1 MRLKSMFLA
10 VTLAASLAVPAS
22 AASFSCAG
30 VSTPDEVAIC
40 KSCDLAQLDVK
51 MATLYGVITKLVG
64 MGQRGMIQDDQRAWL
79 VERASCKG
87 DAACLS
93 NAYQTRI
100 RAIEG
105 MLSDI
110 YSRGPF

>member
-1 MRLKSMFLA
+1 MRLKSAFLA
-10 VTLAASLAVPAS
+10 AVLAASLIVPAS

-30 VSTPDEVAIC
+30 VSAADEVAIC

-51 MATLYGVITKLVG
+51 MATLYGVITKMVG
-64 MGQRGMIQDDQRAWL
+64 MGQRGAIQDDQRAWL
-79 VERASCKG
+79 VERAACKA
-87 DAACLS
+87 DAACIS
-93 NAYQTRI
+93 AAYQTRI

>member
-1 MRLKSMFLA
+1 MRLTSALLA
-10 VTLAASLAVPAS
+10 ATLATTLIVPAS
-22 AASFSCAG
+22 AASFSCNG
-30 VSTPDEVAIC
+30 VTAPDEVAIC

-51 MATLYGVITKLVG
+51 MATLYGVITKMVG

-79 VERASCKG
+79 VQRASCKG
-87 DAACLS
+87 DAACIS
-93 NAYQTRI
+93 AAYQARI
-100 RAIEG
+100 SEIEG